1 MYNVPKKENNM
12 LKLLFITTL
21 LSLPILASGTQMQS
35 RELSNTDMKAQ
46 SKEIV
51 KLAAAELS
59 KSIPYTI
66 DKYTK
71 LTAIQADKTTLV
83 YIYEVDTTPKS
94 DETVKKEDHSRMQE
108 AITIGAC
115 QTSKRFLEADISL
128 RYIYKSAHS
137 KAELFQFNINQ
148 EHCLKL

>member
-1 MYNVPKKENNM
+1 M
-12 LKLLFITTL
+12 LKLLFITTI
-21 LSLPILASGTQMQS
+21 LSLSVLAAETQMQS
-35 RELSNTDMKAQ
+35 RELSASDMKSQ

-51 KLAAAELS
+51 KLAAGELS

-71 LTAIQADKTTLV
+71 LTAVEADKTTLV
-83 YIYEVDTTPKS
+83 YIYEIDTTPKS

-115 QTSKRFLEADISL
+115 KTSKRFLEADISL